1 MNSRGRDRSIPPI
14 LLIVGVALLVRLID
28 LGARPMWYD
37 EAMAV
42 MQSQKGLASML
53 YGTLTVENG
62 VAANVHPLLYHT
74 LLWIWEQIV
83 GTEAASVRLFSVLM
97 GIGIVVAGYYIS
109 RQLFADRVAMLTGWA
124 LAFSPF
130 QVHYSQEARMY
141 ALLALLLLSATIV
154 YWRALHRG
162 RLVHWVI
169 FAILAASAQYT
180 HNLAAVYLVPL
191 CATPVILRRWK
202 EVLHTIGA
210 GLVALVLY
218 LPWLLHLPS
227 QLARVQQSYWIG
239 RPGLVELVR
248 TLLVFMVGLP
258 VPSWALSVAVFSAVF
273 LVVLGVV
280 STVRAWKENPVLT
293 RRAVWI
299 VYLSAAPVGF
309 MFLLSLFQPIYLD
322 RAMLA
327 AGSAFLIWIVWA
339 LDRKALVTGLVY
351 IGYVALAS
359 SFAVGLYGF
368 FSYRGFPYAPYQ
380 AMDDYLAAQ
389 ARPGEVILHS
399 NKISAIPAM
408 YYDPSLAQSFLA
420 DPPQSGSNTLSRA
433 TQEMLGIEAAADV
446 QSAVG
451 DAEGVWFIIFPG
463 EIQDYL
469 SAGATQHPTL
479 AWLEARFS
487 IDRIVSFGELQVYH
501 FVRPRVSRLPVPTTG
516 NLRAEDVMTASAF
529 GGLG

>member
-1 MNSRGRDRSIPPI
+1 MNDRGRDRSVPPI
-14 LLIVGVALLVRLID
+14 LPIVGAALMVRLIE

-53 YGTLTVENG
+53 YGTLTLENG

-83 GTEAASVRLFSVLM
+83 GTQAASVRLLSVLM
-97 GIGIVVAGYYIS
+97 GIGIVVVGYFIS
-109 RQLFADRVAMLTGWA
+109 RQLFADRVATLTGWA
-124 LAFSPF
+124 LALSPF

-141 ALLALLLLSATIV
+141 ALLALLLLSATFV

-162 RLVHWVI
+162 RLVHWAI
-169 FAILAASAQYT
+169 FALLAAAAQYT
-180 HNLAAVYLVPL
+180 HNLAVVYLVPL
-191 CATPVILRRWK
+191 CATAVVLRRWRH
-202 EVLHTIGA
+202 VLHTIGA
-210 GLVALVLY
+210 GLLALVLY
-218 LPWLLHLPS
+218 MPWLMHLPS
-227 QLARVQQSYWIG
+227 QLARVEQGYWIG

-248 TLLVFMVGLP
+248 TLLVFVVGLP

-273 LVVLGVV
+273 LVVMGVV
-280 STVRAWKENPVLT
+280 STVRAWRENPVLT

-299 VYLSAAPVGF
+299 AYLSVAPVGF
-309 MFLLSLFQPIYLD
+309 MFLLSLFQPVYLD

-327 AGSAFLIWIVWA
+327 AGAAFLIWIMWS
-339 LDRKALVTGLVY
+339 LDRKLLAPGLVY
-351 IGYVALAS
+351 IGYAALAS
-359 SFAVGLYGF
+359 SFAVGLFGF
-368 FSYRGFPYAPYQ
+368 FSYRGFPYAPYV
-380 AMDDYLAAQ
+380 AMDNYLAAQ
-389 ARPGEVILHS
+389 TRPGEVILHS

-433 TQEMLGIEAAADV
+433 TQEMLGIEAVDDV
-446 QSAVG
+446 QTAVD
-451 DAEGVWFIIFPG
+451 DAEGVWFVIFPG

-469 SAGATQHPTL
+469 SAGASQHPTL

-487 IDRIVSFGELQVYH
+487 LDQIESFGELQVYH
-501 FVRPRVSRLPVPTTG
+501 FVRPRVARPPNMMAGSGGAGEVAL
-516 NLRAEDVMTASAF
+516 AF
-529 GGLG
+529 VLGGLG